1 MQTCFLHE
9 FSLMTIFFIVEERL
23 WQQQSSRR
31 LSKEEIKKELN
42 DSLVY
47 NENNDREDL
56 NEQANIMESYEEAM
70 DIIKEYKDIIKT
82 NKKKIIQLVGKYPKM
97 MKASVTLNFLKIYY
111 KDIKNVC
118 KENEEDFK
126 EARVI

>member
-9 FSLMTIFFIVEERL
+9 FSLMSIFFIVEERL

-47 NENNDREDL
+47 NENIDREDL

-82 NKKKIIQLVGKYPKM
+82 NKKNIIQLVGKYPKM

-118 KENEEDFK
+118 KEN
-126 EARVI
+126 